1 MRDSQTPGQE
11 TLASTMSP
19 PRVEMPGGLALGLAV
34 ELFADSIAQAVV
46 EVVGLLLE
54 CRRKNAH
61 KSIKYQATSAPILD
75 KAM

>member
-1 MRDSQTPGQE
+1 
-11 TLASTMSP
+11 
-19 PRVEMPGGLALGLAV
+19 MPGGLALGLAV